1 MKMIKNM
8 NRITIA
14 LMVLGSMTIFGCQ
27 KMDRPALGDY
37 TKDANPPGGPLAFY
51 VAFDGT
57 TTDPLMNAVDSIRAA
72 FAANNPL
79 TSIDGIKGK
88 AIQGAKNKFVRYAK
102 PNDWAKN
109 AQNFTVSFW
118 YKKDGQTLNNKGTNG
133 PEYIMSFPSSNGHWS
148 GSNLFIML
156 EGDNAACAVKFMIA
170 DKAMN
175 DNWFTW
181 ESSTEKIPGM
191 LDNKW
196 HHVAMVYSASTSAIT
211 LYLDGVAN
219 PNKKTWGTHGAINI
233 DDTKITELRIGRGPA
248 NGDDN
253 DDWLASS
260 FKGGI
265 DQFRMFTSALT
276 ATDVATLY
284 ANKQ

>member
-1 MKMIKNM
+1 MKNKLIIN
-8 NRITIA
+8 A
-14 LMVLGSMTIFGCQ
+14 SWLLSLVLIFSSCQ
-27 KMDRPALGDY
+27 KMDHPVLGTY
-37 TKDANPPGGPLAFY
+37 AKDANAPGGPLAFY

-57 TTDPLMNAVDSIRAA
+57 TTNPLMNAVDSIRAA
-72 FAANNPL
+72 FAADNPL
-79 TSIDGIKGK
+79 KSLDGIKGK
-88 AIQGAKNKFVRYAK
+88 GVQGATNKYIRYAK

-109 AQNFTVSFW
+109 AKNFTISFW

-148 GSNLFIML
+148 GANLFVML
-156 EGDNAACAVKFMIA
+156 EGNNTKCAVKVMIA
-170 DKAMN
+170 DQSVS

-181 ESSTEKIPGM
+181 ENENQIPGM

-196 HHVAMVYSASTSAIT
+196 HHIAMVYSASTSAMS
-211 LYLDGVAN
+211 LYLDGVLN
-219 PNKKTWGTHGAINI
+219 PLPRAWGTHGNINI
-233 DDTKITELRIGRGPA
+233 DDTKISEMRIGRGPA

-260 FKGGI
+260 WKGGI
-265 DQFRMFTSALT
+265 DQIRMYTTALSGAEVSA
-276 ATDVATLY
+276 LY